1 MLLYSTTLKINDS
14 LTGDKFISLVIEW
27 NQKSPHKENVI
38 PNLNWNG
45 EHNVRFG
52 NEWLWMDIEEYRNK
66 NIIAVRYEKKE
77 ADGAVWDTDYVMNFD
92 EMKMAIRLD
101 RSYTEDALMENP
113 SFLTPH
119 FLTLLIENGYV
130 VDDYD
135 LPILR
140 KPILINNSNLDQL
153 TGVINGRMKYRLP
166 VVYVSKTVYNKDPL
180 NCSLL
185 CSKLKG
191 AAHVLLQ
198 QDKSDNYA
206 IRTRCNDS
214 NEYFGGIGIYFPN
227 GNHRRYIY
235 REYDNEDSILMNKVA
250 NAVFRYMNMQI
261 TPPLYTWAGVNNS
274 LLRDKWSSNRA
285 EKMAAETARQHAEAE
300 FQEYQET
307 FDQENVKLQS
317 ENDDLHNRIEEL
329 TRDIYSLQQETQ
341 GLRAKLSDTE
351 DVPIIFLG
359 DEEEFYQGEIRE
371 MVLDAVDEKLKNT
384 KEKTRRYDV
393 YQDILKKNNYQGLTA
408 ERIETIK
415 NLLKDYKTMSGTLR
429 QQLMDLGFVITEEG
443 KHYRLTYYGDGR
455 YKTTFAKTGSD
466 HREGRN
472 NAAIIAKNMF

>member
-1 MLLYSTTLKINDS
+1 MLLYSTILKVNNS
-14 LTGDKFISLVIEW
+14 LTKDKFIQLVIGW
-27 NQKSPHKENVI
+27 NQSSPHEDNVI

-45 EHNVRFG
+45 ERNIRFG
-52 NEWLWMDIEEYRNK
+52 DEWLWMDIEEYRNK

-77 ADGAVWDTDYVMNFD
+77 TDGAVWDTDYVMNFD

-113 SFLTPH
+113 SFSTPH
-119 FLTLLIENGYV
+119 FLTLLIENGYL

-135 LPILR
+135 FPILK
-140 KPILINNSNLDQL
+140 KPILINGNNLNQL
-153 TGVINGRMKYRLP
+153 IDVINGKKRYRLP
-166 VVYVSKTVYNKDPL
+166 IVYVSKTVFNKDPL
-180 NCSLL
+180 NCSFL

-198 QDKSDNYA
+198 QDRSDNFA
-206 IRTRCNDS
+206 IRTSCDDN

-227 GNHRRYIY
+227 GRHRRYIY
-235 REYDNEDSILMNKVA
+235 REYENEDSILLNKVT
-250 NAVFRYMNMQI
+250 NAVFRYMNAQTI
-261 TPPLYTWAGVNNS
+261 PQLYTWAGVNNS
-274 LLRDKWSSNRA
+274 LLRDKWSSNRE

-300 FQEYQET
+300 IQEYQET
-307 FDQENVKLQS
+307 FDEENDKLQS
-317 ENDDLHNRIEEL
+317 ENDDLQNRIEEL
-329 TRDIYSLQQETQ
+329 TREVYSLQQENQ
-341 GLRAKLSDTE
+341 GLRTKLSDTE
-351 DVPIIFLG
+351 NVPIIFLG

-371 MVLDAVDEKLKNT
+371 MVLDAVNEKLKNT
-384 KEKTRRYDV
+384 KEKTRRSDV
-393 YQDILKKNNYQGLTA
+393 YRDILKKNNYQGLTA
-408 ERIETIK
+408 KRIETIK

-466 HREGRN
+466 NREGRN
-472 NAAIIAKNMF
+472 NAAVIAKNMF